1 MYKYKITYLIGKMD
15 ANANPPAIIYA
26 IFPAFNGEPVTLCE
40 EYCEVTFA
48 EPQTPVEI
56 SPLVRVQEVT
66 NE

>member
-15 ANANPPAIIYA
+15 ANANPPAFIST

-56 SPLVRVQEVT
+56 SPLVKVQEVS

>member
-1 MYKYKITYLIGKMD
+1 MKYKITYLAGYLDTSIC
-15 ANANPPAIIYA
+15 PPEIVSI

-56 SPLVRVQEVT
+56 SPLVKVQEVS
-66 NE
+66 N